1 MTLSFDVIFAL
12 LAILCALLFAGQAAI
27 YGQPNRTH
35 CGAPTRRGGPCRN
48 VIARGRRCAARHST
62 SWIGGYYTFAVLL
75 LLAALGILLF
85 QPVANILELPP
96 VTLSFPQS
104 S

>member
-1 MTLSFDVIFAL
+1 MTISFDVIFAL

-48 VIARGRRCAARHST
+48 VIAGGRRCAARHAT
-62 SWIGGYYTFAVLL
+62 SWIAGYYTFAVLL
-75 LLAALGILLF
+75 LFTSLGILLF
-85 QPVANILELPP
+85 QPVTNLLELPP
-96 VTLSFPQS
+96 VTLPLPQS